1 MCGIAGYIGVN
12 VENNLIECLERL
24 EYRGYD
30 SAGIAVLKDEIN
42 VTKCAGKVTNLKRLI
57 SSNNSSCGIAHTR
70 WATHGTPTKNNAH
83 PHLSNNK
90 KWAIVHNGIVENF
103 NEIKTKLKNEGYKF
117 YSQTDTEVVANL
129 LQNENN
135 LDPLKALINATQI
148 IKGTYAL
155 ACICKDKKDTIY
167 LTKNKSPLYITC
179 ADGQVIIASD
189 VICFADKT
197 TNYFELNDNEFC
209 VASTKN
215 IEFYNKNGK
224 IIRKKPKFLNNTQVS
239 NSKDNYEYYMLK
251 EIYET
256 KNALTNIVKV
266 YKEEN
271 FFNKFNLKFVKK
283 YNKIVLI
290 GCGTAY
296 HACLMG
302 AKFLQEYALIDASAY
317 IASEYRYSKQ
327 LIDKKTLFIFVS
339 QSGETADTLAVCEL
353 AQKNGCTCIALTNVA
368 HSTLARRTKFVLPV
382 CAGVEI
388 AVASTK
394 AYTAQTA
401 ILFMLAKHLKNI
413 QVNENCDY
421 FSDILNIS
429 NKIDID
435 FYNLSDLATKIARA
449 KNVFFIGRN
458 YDYIT
463 ALESSLKLKEITYI
477 FSCEQPA
484 GELKHGFLAL
494 INNSSY
500 LFAIATQKKLLDKTL
515 NNAYEANARGAK
527 VIFVTQF
534 DLPKEITKKFYNVIK
549 LQNFSEE
556 LMPITSILPFQLLA
570 YFTSIK
576 KGLNPDKPRNLAKS
590 VTVE

>member
-1 MCGIAGYIGVN
+1 MCGIAGYIGIN

-30 SAGIAVLKDEIN
+30 SAGVAVLKDEIN
-42 VTKCAGKVTNLKRLI
+42 VTKCAGKVSDLKKLI
-57 SSNNSSCGIAHTR
+57 SSNNSTCGIAHTR
-70 WATHGTPTKNNAH
+70 WATHGSPTKTNAH
-83 PHLSNNK
+83 PHLSNDK

-103 NEIKTKLKNEGYKF
+103 NEIKTELKNKGYKF
-117 YSQTDTEVVANL
+117 YSKTDTEVIANL
-129 LQNENN
+129 LQDENN
-135 LDPLKALINATQI
+135 SAPLTALINATHN

-155 ACICKDKKDTIY
+155 ACIYKDKKDTIY

-179 ADGQVIIASD
+179 ANGQVILASD

-209 VASTKN
+209 VASAKN
-215 IEFYNKNGK
+215 IKFYNKNGK
-224 IIRKKPKFLNNTQVS
+224 TIKKLPKFLNNTQVS
-239 NSKDNYEYYMLK
+239 NNKENYEYYMLK
-251 EIYET
+251 EIYDT
-256 KNALTNIVKV
+256 KNALANIVKV
-266 YKEEN
+266 YKEETL
-271 FFNKFNLKFVKK
+271 FSTFNLKFIKK
-283 YNKIVLI
+283 YNKIILI

-317 IASEYRYSKQ
+317 IASEYRYSKP

-353 AQKNGCTCIALTNVA
+353 AKKNGCTCVALTNVA
-368 HSTLARRTKFVLPV
+368 YSTLARKAKFVLPV

-394 AYTAQTA
+394 AYTAQIT
-401 ILFMLAKHLKNI
+401 ILYMLAKHLENVKFNKNY
-413 QVNENCDY
+413 DY
-421 FSDILNIS
+421 FSDILHIF
-429 NKIDID
+429 NKIDIN
-435 FYNLSDLATKIARA
+435 FYNLSDLATKIAKA

-463 ALESSLKLKEITYI
+463 SKEASLKLKEITYI
-477 FSCEQPA
+477 FSCEHPA

-494 INNSSY
+494 INKSTY
-500 LFAIATQKKLLDKTL
+500 LFAIATQKDILDKTL
-515 NNAYEANARGAK
+515 NNAYEAHARGAK

-534 DLPKEITKKFYNVIK
+534 DLPKEITTKFYKTIK
-549 LQNFSEE
+549 LQNFDDE

-570 YFTSIK
+570 YFTSIEK
-576 KGLNPDKPRNLAKS
+576 KLNPDKPRNLAKS